1 MLRHRRFAN
10 EPQEPPPPEPGD
22 LVARRAFEASPE
34 NKIVVAESLEKPHK
48 FVAATRKFLRRPRY
62 RDDWGNSLP
71 ESLAILDIAVS
82 EGVRLRALCIMDAL
96 AKALA
101 TRGMNLRVDQEG
113 RLASAVSLGRG
124 GIPLAA

>member
-10 EPQEPPPPEPGD
+10 EPQEPPPPEPGH

-48 FVAATRKFLRRPRY
+48 FVAATHKFLRRPRY

-82 EGVRLRALCIMDAL
+82 EGVRLRALCIMWMPWP
-96 AKALA
+96 
-101 TRGMNLRVDQEG
+101 RRWQPV
-113 RLASAVSLGRG
+113 R
-124 GIPLAA
+124 